1 MTTPTAQSVIQD
13 ALELLQAYSPGESV
27 TAADFARGMS
37 TLNQMLDVWSNYTL
51 ACYEVLEQ
59 SFTLVPGQQSY
70 TIGLG
75 PPPGQLAMTRPLRI
89 LDGPGTAYVQDFN
102 GNNYGVSVV
111 PRDQWNLYGNRSI
124 LIQSDFPDTLFY
136 DPQYPLG
143 VINVMPVPTIGY
155 TMFFDSYLQL
165 AEVTALNSSII
176 LPPGYER
183 AIVTNLAVRL
193 KAYFNKAQIDP
204 LVALEAAS
212 TLGDIKRTN
221 MRSNV
226 AVMEPE
232 MVSHAQI
239 SYNPYTDRSGNS
251 TG

>member
-1 MTTPTAQSVIQD
+1 MATKTALDICTDS
-13 ALELLQAYSPGESV
+13 LELLQVYAPGEQVSD
-27 TAADFARGMS
+27 ADAERMLS
-37 TLNQMLDVWSNYTL
+37 TLNQMLDNWSNLTL
-51 ACYEVLEQ
+51 SCYEVLEQ
-59 SFTLVPGQQSY
+59 SFALVAGQQSY
-70 TIGLG
+70 TIG
-75 PPPGQLAMTRPLRI
+75 PGGQINDTRPLKI

-111 PRDQWNLYGNRSI
+111 PRDQWNLFGNRSI

-143 VINVMPVPTIGY
+143 IINVMPVPTINY
-155 TMFFDSYLQL
+155 RMFFDSYLQL
-165 AEVTALNSSII
+165 GELADLTAVIS

-183 AIVTNLAVRL
+183 AIVTNLAVSA
-193 KAYFNKAQIDP
+193 KPYFVKAQIDP
-204 LVALEAAS
+204 LIIAEAMK
-212 TLGDIKRTN
+212 THGDIKRTN

-232 MVSHAQI
+232 LVSKAQI
-239 SYNPYTDRSGNS
+239 SYNPYTDRQGNS

>member
-1 MTTPTAQSVIQD
+1 MAAPTALDLVTDS
-13 ALELLQAYSPGESV
+13 LELLQVYGAGDVIS
-27 TAADFARGMS
+27 AADSSRMLS
-37 TLNQMLDVWSNYTL
+37 VLNDMLDSWSNLTL
-51 ACYEVLEQ
+51 TCFTILEN
-59 SFTLVPGQQSY
+59 SFPLVAGQQTY
-70 TIGLG
+70 TIG
-75 PPPGQLAMTRPLRI
+75 PGGNINTTRPLKI

-143 VINVMPVPTIGY
+143 IVNVMPVPTINY
-155 TMFFDSYLQL
+155 TMFFDSYQQL
-165 AEVTALNSSII
+165 ADLPTLTTALS
-176 LPPGYER
+176 LPPGYKR
-183 AIVTNLAVRL
+183 AIVTNLAVSA
-193 KAYFNKAQIDP
+193 KPYFKTAQIDP
-204 LVALEAAS
+204 LIILEAKE
-212 TLGDIKRTN
+212 TLGNIKRTN

-232 MVSHAQI
+232 LVSKAQI
-239 SYNPYTDRSGNS
+239 SYNPYTDRQGNS